1 MGGEILV
8 MGDDFEMGAEGD
20 TPLWTIYILILKQ
33 EINLQM
39 QKVSKLQSKILVEK
53 SVIKHL

>member
-20 TPLWTIYILILKQ
+20 TPLRTIYILILKQ
-33 EINLQM
+33 INLQM

-53 SVIKHL
+53 SFIKHL